1 MTRDTSRAFF
11 VDRRIPV
18 ALLFTLFIQMG
29 GIVWW
34 ASTTQAQDT
43 YHDVR
48 LHELETRRITDVER
62 QEHIL
67 ERLTRLEARSE
78 AQLEILQRLDRKK

>member
-1 MTRDTSRAFF
+1 MARDTSKAFF

-18 ALLFTLFIQMG
+18 ALFFTLFIQMG
-29 GIVWW
+29 GVVWW

-43 YHDVR
+43 YRDTR
-48 LHELETRRITDVER
+48 IHELEARRMTDVDR

-78 AQLEILQRLDRKK
+78 AQLEILQRLDRRK